1 MSTSSLHIS
10 NAWHPSSGGV
20 RTFYLALLEQAERLG
35 REMTLVVPG
44 ERDAE
49 ERLGVTTRIHTVRAP
64 RMPMFDRRYRAL
76 LPHRFVLPV
85 QTRIWRILARHQPSI
100 VDVSDKYSLCHLA
113 GLIKRRPGP
122 RPTLIGFSQERMDD
136 SLEAQLGGSSAR
148 ALARWYIPSVYLR
161 QFDAHIANS
170 AYTAQE
176 LTDAVDA
183 GGPARPL
190 LWRLRDRIHVAPL
203 GVDAA
208 GFAPALRSDARRREL
223 LARFGAPH
231 TARLVVFAG
240 RLSPE
245 KHAGALIPAI
255 RLAADRGVDVRL
267 VIAGDGPLLTAMAR
281 DAGLRAPGRVLFV
294 GHVNG
299 RDNLGELLASADVFL
314 HPNPREPFGIGPLE
328 AMACGTPVVV
338 PGSGGVLTYASAE
351 TAWLTAPGPQ
361 GLADGL
367 AACLARPEE
376 ARARAAAARRRVNDF
391 AWPAAADRYFEAYD
405 RLDVLRRTT
414 WAPDTSHGS
423 TARPLTIS

>member
-20 RTFYLALLEQAERLG
+20 RTFYLALLEQAERVG

-44 ERDAE
+44 DRDAE
-49 ERLGVTTRIHTVRAP
+49 ERLGATTRIHTVRAP
-64 RMPMFDRRYRAL
+64 RMPLFDRRYRAL

-85 QTRIWRILARHQPSI
+85 KTRIWRILARHQPSI

-183 GGPARPL
+183 GGPGRPL

-208 GFAPALRSDARRREL
+208 GFSPSLRSD
-223 LARFGAPH
+223 
-231 TARLVVFAG
+231 
-240 RLSPE
+240 S
-245 KHAGALIPAI
+245 
-255 RLAADRGVDVRL
+255 
-267 VIAGDGPLLTAMAR
+267 
-281 DAGLRAPGRVLFV
+281 
-294 GHVNG
+294 
-299 RDNLGELLASADVFL
+299 
-314 HPNPREPFGIGPLE
+314 
-328 AMACGTPVVV
+328 
-338 PGSGGVLTYASAE
+338 
-351 TAWLTAPGPQ
+351 
-361 GLADGL
+361 
-367 AACLARPEE
+367 
-376 ARARAAAARRRVNDF
+376 
-391 AWPAAADRYFEAYD
+391 
-405 RLDVLRRTT
+405 
-414 WAPDTSHGS
+414 
-423 TARPLTIS
+423 